1 MAAEDVDRE
10 EQWFAWAMSTFGG
23 NETRSRA
30 AARAADAVQR
40 TGAGFDTAATAAR
53 AAYTDAGANRSAD
66 RAPWEKAAPFPEV
79 ESSKPHL
86 SPDGRWFW
94 DGHAWT
100 ASNAKSPALAQTP
113 VQPPP
118 ASSQGLGSFTQ
129 GLSSWVSGATS
140 ENLFYGQAVI
150 VWARWILIAT
160 GLVLS
165 FWEPA
170 SLGLL
175 QIQLAAIITLAFG
188 NFYLHVQLLRGRP
201 AIDRVVYAASAADL
215 AVVTTLVIS
224 QNGYSSPVFVF
235 YFAAVLGLSV
245 AFPAVLTALY
255 TSAVVVV
262 YGIVCLSTADTTE
275 YPAVFTRLLMIAAI
289 ALCGALFAR
298 SESHRRA
305 DALRLHES
313 ENESGSADD
322 EVPSATVK
330 SEPVPVGAA

>member
-1 MAAEDVDRE
+1 MAAMPRDVDRE
-10 EQWFAWAMSTFGG
+10 REDQWFAWAMSALGG
-23 NETRSRA
+23 DEARARA
-30 AARAADAVQR
+30 AARAAEAVQR
-40 TGAGFDTAATAAR
+40 TGAGFATAATAAR
-53 AAYTDAGANRSAD
+53 AAYADSAVSLPD
-66 RAPWEKAAPFPEV
+66 RAPWDEAAAPAV
-79 ESSKPHL
+79 DSKPHL

-94 DGHAWT
+94 DGFNWT
-100 ASNAKSPALAQTP
+100 ASHLNKSSALAPAP

-118 ASSQGLGSFTQ
+118 ASSQGL
-129 GLSSWVSGATS
+129 SSWAGGATS
-140 ENLFYGQAVI
+140 EDLFYGQAVI

-165 FWEPA
+165 FWEPQ

-175 QIQLAAIITLAFG
+175 QIQLAAIIALAFG

-245 AFPAVLTALY
+245 AFPAVLTAMY
-255 TSAVVVV
+255 TAAVVVV
-262 YGIVCLSTADTTE
+262 YGIVCVSTADSAE

-289 ALCGALFAR
+289 AVCGALFAQ
-298 SESHRRA
+298 SEAHRRA
-305 DALRLHES
+305 EALAVHES
-313 ENESGSADD
+313 ASA
-322 EVPSATVK
+322 EVTLPSSVRGP
-330 SEPVPVGAA
+330 EPVPAGVG